1 MSHPMEGSRAS
12 ETDHLLRDLEKKKGS
27 LQLEVIAIDRIIKE
41 LKRLA
46 KQDKKERAETARLS

>member
-1 MSHPMEGSRAS
+1 MEGSRAS